1 MCESSQ
7 KTRIRYQISCSF
19 VYYFTAML
27 WFSGTTKQSVVLN
40 SRAFIDGTK
49 YIPAQVSGH
58 LRFKDRCLPCAT
70 NILVITRRG
79 RRVAQAALELCGSSE
94 RLGLMTLIS
103 SMSLNAERVACRTLT
118 PWKSRQHKR
127 RFQRSYRQ
135 ARGKR
140 LPAAR
145 HKTTRAKKVGLYAPS
160 RTRLHRDWQSNVDP
174 LA

>member
-1 MCESSQ
+1 
-7 KTRIRYQISCSF
+7 
-19 VYYFTAML
+19 ML

-40 SRAFIDGTK
+40 SQAFVDATK
-49 YIPAQVSGH
+49 YIPARVWGH
-58 LRFKDRCLPCAT
+58 LRFKDRCPPCAT

-94 RLGLMTLIS
+94 RLGLMTLMS

-140 LPAAR
+140 LPAAFLYSPSTRRRCSSRISSAMLVRDNRMSSANGAFGR
-145 HKTTRAKKVGLYAPS
+145 HDRQDSAGIRLVTAAS
-160 RTRLHRDWQSNVDP
+160 R
-174 LA
+174 

>member
-1 MCESSQ
+1 
-7 KTRIRYQISCSF
+7 
-19 VYYFTAML
+19 
-27 WFSGTTKQSVVLN
+27 
-40 SRAFIDGTK
+40 
-49 YIPAQVSGH
+49 
-58 LRFKDRCLPCAT
+58 CAT

-118 PWKSRQHKR
+118 PWKSRQNKR

-140 LPAAR
+140 LPAAQ
-145 HKTTRAKKVGLYAPS
+145 
-160 RTRLHRDWQSNVDP
+160 RDFSEPIRDADEQNT
-174 LA
+174 AGREEQ